1 MEKITESA
9 AFFNV
14 ADTLECGQIF
24 RYERRGDKFLVHSRD
39 KSCLAYNEG
48 GRAVV
53 LAEEGDGD
61 YFYRF
66 FDLAADYGACYRAA
80 KAEGG
85 VLADAAERGRG
96 IRILRQ
102 DAEETLFSFIVSQN
116 NHIPRIRKI
125 LFRLC
130 EDAGG
135 RHEFAGGAY
144 GSFPKAAALAEREL
158 SYYAAAGLGY
168 RGRYVKAAAEALV
181 SRGGA
186 DGLASL
192 PDRELKSA
200 LLSFE
205 GVGPKVADCVAL
217 FGFHRFGSF
226 PVDTWIYKLYKEDYG
241 GAETDRSKVSDFF
254 SRRFG
259 QNAGIFQQYLFHHKR
274 TAGKN

>member
-1 MEKITESA
+1 M
-9 AFFNV
+9 
-14 ADTLECGQIF
+14 
-24 RYERRGDKFLVHSRD
+24 
-39 KSCLAYNEG
+39 
-48 GRAVV
+48 
-53 LAEEGDGD
+53 
-61 YFYRF
+61 
-66 FDLAADYGACYRAA
+66 
-80 KAEGG
+80 
-85 VLADAAERGRG
+85 
-96 IRILRQ
+96 
-102 DAEETLFSFIVSQN
+102 
-116 NHIPRIRKI
+116 
-125 LFRLC
+125 
-130 EDAGG
+130 
-135 RHEFAGGAY
+135 
-144 GSFPKAAALAEREL
+144 
-158 SYYAAAGLGY
+158 
-168 RGRYVKAAAEALV
+168 KAAAEALV